1 MYIMSNKSNKIINK
15 LEIRYMS
22 GTINGDSRIYDFYY
36 SNAIG
41 RLAAYVPDDINL
53 MLNHIKR
60 RNMMLQANG

>member
-1 MYIMSNKSNKIINK
+1 
-15 LEIRYMS
+15 MS

-41 RLAAYVPDDINL
+41 RLAACVPDDINL